1 MIHYVVTTPW
11 GARITRIPHPY
22 AKQFESLSAA
32 QQYVASLNIRSL
44 ADAIFA
50 TGPL

>member
-1 MIHYVVTTPW
+1 MIHYVHKTPW
-11 GARITRIPHPY
+11 GLTISRIPHPY
-22 AKQFESLSAA
+22 ALKFESLSAA
-32 QQYVASLNIRSL
+32 QQYVAGQKIQGL

>member
-1 MIHYVVTTPW
+1 MIHYVHKTPW
-11 GARITRIPHPY
+11 GYRISRIPHP
-22 AKQFESLSAA
+22 AALKFESLSAA
-32 QQYVASLNIRSL
+32 QQYVASQNIRSL